1 VIEYARK
8 LGSALTAARVGFFL
22 EQHREPLMVEDSHLD
37 ALRALAPSQPRY
49 LDSKRESGKLVPG
62 WNLVV
67 PEKILNCTWAEVG

>member
-1 VIEYARK
+1 
-8 LGSALTAARVGFFL
+8 
-22 EQHREPLMVEDSHLD
+22 MVEDSHLD

-67 PEKILNCTWAEVG
+67 PEKILNGTWAEVG